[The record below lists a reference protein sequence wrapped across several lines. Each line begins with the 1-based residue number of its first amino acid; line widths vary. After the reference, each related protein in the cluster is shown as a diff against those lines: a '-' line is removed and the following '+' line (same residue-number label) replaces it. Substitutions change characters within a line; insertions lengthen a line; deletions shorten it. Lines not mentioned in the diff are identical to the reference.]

1 MAESVKFEFGNHS
14 DVGQVR
20 KANED
25 YFGSANGEF
34 GDLFIVCDGM
44 GGYKGGRVA
53 STTAVDAIQ
62 RHFKS
67 VKKDADLRIEL
78 FNSLKLANKEIIE
91 KANEDDEL
99 GKMGST
105 AVVVLLH
112 DTELYFAHIG
122 DSRIY
127 RVRDDVIERL
137 TRDHSLVQEMVDNG
151 IITEAQAEVHPQK
164 NVILRSLGPN
174 GNSEPQVDPRDE
186 VLFKDDYI
194 ILCSDGLTGHVEDSE
209 IKETVLKYP
218 PQQACIKLVEM
229 ANERGGKDNIT
240 VQVIKITDGKKRA
253 TSLKDMA
260 KLKQFAIVVA
270 VAFVVLILWYA
281 LSNFNQEIKIIP
293 PVADTTKTVNKTPVK
308 IDDDTTSATT
318 DDKKEGVDAAKKPAG
333 DQKGKEPKKQQN

>member
-25 YFGSANGEF
+25 YFGSASGEF

-53 STTAVDAIQ
+53 STTAVEAIQ

-91 KANEDDEL
+91 KAELDDEL

-112 DTELYFAHIG
+112 NTELYFAHIG

-137 TRDHSLVQEMVDNG
+137 TRDHSLVQEMVDNA

-240 VQVIKITDGKKRA
+240 VEVIKITDGKKRA
-253 TSLKDMA
+253 TSLKDLA
-260 KLKQFAIVVA
+260 KLKQAVIVAA

-281 LSNFNQEIKIIP
+281 LSNFNQEIKIIA
-293 PVADTTKTVNKTPVK
+293 PVPETKTVNKAPATTE
-308 IDDDTTSATT
+308 DDSSSTTT
-318 DDKKEGVDAAKKPAG
+318 DDKKEGVDAAKKPTG
-333 DQKGKEPKKQQN
+333 DQKGKEPKKPQN

>member
-25 YFGSANGEF
+25 YFGSASGEF

-53 STTAVDAIQ
+53 STTAVEAIQ
-62 RHFKS
+62 KHFKT

-78 FNSLKLANKEIIE
+78 FNSLKLANKEIVE
-91 KANEDDEL
+91 KADVDDEL

-105 AVVVLLH
+105 AVVALLH
-112 DTELYFAHIG
+112 NTELYFAHIG

-151 IITEAQAEVHPQK
+151 IINEEQAEAHPQK

-194 ILCSDGLTGHVEDSE
+194 ILCSDGLTGHVEDFE

-253 TSLKDMA
+253 TSLRDMA
-260 KLKQFAIVVA
+260 KLKQAAIVAA

-281 LSNFNQEIKIIP
+281 LSNFNQEIKIIA
-293 PVADTTKTVNKTPVK
+293 PVQDTTKTVKRAPANIEEDSSSTVG
-308 IDDDTTSATT
+308 
-318 DDKKEGVDAAKKPAG
+318 DDKNGGADAAKKPLK
-333 DQKGKEPKKQQN
+333 DPKGNEKPNPQN